1 MQMQCVQCNL
11 QVTRASYSSLAL
23 DNLLCVHYQ
32 VYVCMYNSV
41 VWKGAAK
48 HELHQ
53 QLPRV
58 NNKKKASEKQATL
71 CNLFSS
77 GVA

>member
-1 MQMQCVQCNL
+1 
-11 QVTRASYSSLAL
+11 
-23 DNLLCVHYQ
+23 
-32 VYVCMYNSV
+32 MYNSV

-58 NNKKKASEKQATL
+58 KNKKKASEKQATL
-71 CNLFSS
+71 RNLFSS

>member
-1 MQMQCVQCNL
+1 MQCVQCNL

-23 DNLLCVHYQ
+23 DNYLLCVHYQ
-32 VYVCMYNSV
+32 VHVCMYNSV

-58 NNKKKASEKQATL
+58 KNKKKASEKQATL
-71 CNLFSS
+71 CKLFSS

>member
-1 MQMQCVQCNL
+1 MQCVQCNL

-23 DNLLCVHYQ
+23 DNYLLCVHYQ
-32 VYVCMYNSV
+32 VHVCV

-58 NNKKKASEKQATL
+58 KNKKKASEKQATL